1 MAKNV
6 LSNAANRHNKMEE
19 KDAYNKLTT
28 ICASA
33 EHCAF
38 ELIEKMN
45 KWHVDKQAQENI
57 ISRLKERRYIDEQRY
72 TRAFVSDKLKYN
84 KWGPLKISY
93 ALSAKHIDESI
104 IQQSINDVDKT
115 EWNEVLSLLLRNK
128 KKATKSTSEYELK
141 GKLIRFAL
149 SHGFTTEQVMSCL
162 DSL

>member
-6 LSNAANRHNKMEE
+6 LSNAENRYNKMEE

-57 ISRLKERRYIDEQRY
+57 ISRLKEKRYIDEQRY

-104 IQQSINDVDKT
+104 IQQSINDVDKAGI
-115 EWNEVLSLLLRNK
+115 EEVSHYWVNDK
-128 KKATKSTSEYELK
+128 HWATTCPIEIK
-141 GKLIRFAL
+141 
-149 SHGFTTEQVMSCL
+149 
-162 DSL
+162 D